1 LHSFKVAVKIIISFL
16 FSLVVLLTYL
26 TVSLFGVQARD
37 TVRLIVTEA
46 TGLQRE
52 MVVFNAN
59 LQPMVIHNVFWL
71 CLASFGFMLI
81 FLYFIDHKF
90 RDFLGPGILSLVITV
105 LLVVLV
111 TLSTEHILR
120 FVGPSTD
127 LYIETAIN
135 RFWEG
140 VAGMT
145 VFGIALTVL
154 SLKGDQLFKRIKK
167 EQ

>member
-1 LHSFKVAVKIIISFL
+1 MHSLKVSVKIVISFL

-59 LQPMVIHNVFWL
+59 LQPLVIHNVFWL
-71 CLASFGFMLI
+71 CIASFGFMVI

-90 RDFLGPGILSLVITV
+90 RNFLGPGVLCLVITL
-105 LLVVLV
+105 LLVVMV
-111 TLSTEHILR
+111 SISAEHIMR
-120 FVGPSTD
+120 YVGPSTD
-127 LYIETAIN
+127 IYIETAFT

-140 VAGMT
+140 AAGMT
-145 VFGIALTVL
+145 IFGIVLIALAL
-154 SLKGDQLFKRIKK
+154 WGDLIFKRIKK
-167 EQ
+167 K